1 MKKGFILLEL
11 IIVIILLSLCI
22 QTLSYRP
29 VYYWNNPNIII
40 KTIKIT
46 DKIGLLH
53 YKNYE
58 KDKERL
64 GLYYQI
70 KF

>member
-1 MKKGFILLEL
+1 MKYFWL
-11 IIVIILLSLCI
+11 IILVCLSLYI
-22 QTLSYRP
+22 YGLLNYPP
-29 VYYWNNPNIII
+29 VYHWKNPNIII

-46 DKIGLLH
+46 DKIGLLY

-58 KDKERL
+58 KDRERL
-64 GLYYQI
+64 AIYYQI